1 MAQQKKIKN
10 HIKADHILKKFWKD
24 NSRFA
29 DLFNACMFDGEQV
42 LKPNDL
48 TEVDT
53 DISSFLQFNG
63 HAETIQKV
71 LDVVKKT
78 AFGIDFVILG
88 IENQQNHGICRMHP
102 DNGMEDPPEESSR
115 FNILSGIYSKMES
128 SRKDK
133 KKAGR

>member
-10 HIKADHILKKFWKD
+10 HIKADHILKNFWKD

-29 DLFNACMFDGEQV
+29 DLFNACIFDGEQV

-53 DISSFLQFNG
+53 DISSLLQFNG

-88 IENQQNHGICRMHP
+88 IENQP
-102 DNGMEDPPEESSR
+102 ESSLC
-115 FNILSGIYSKMES
+115 NAIASH
-128 SRKDK
+128 
-133 KKAGR
+133 GRRCIFLFKRIQ

>member
-10 HIKADHILKKFWKD
+10 HIKADHILKNFWKD

-29 DLFNACMFDGEQV
+29 DLFNACIFDGEQV

-53 DISSFLQFNG
+53 DISSLLQFNG

-78 AFGIDFVILG
+78 AFGIDWYRCCG
-88 IENQQNHGICRMHP
+88 IVGP
-102 DNGMEDPPEESSR
+102 AP
-115 FNILSGIYSKMES
+115 
-128 SRKDK
+128 
-133 KKAGR
+133 AGRRRCGYRPRCKFCYGCRPGYPLKG

>member
-10 HIKADHILKKFWKD
+10 HIKADHILKNFWKD

-29 DLFNACMFDGEQV
+29 DLFNACIFDGEQV

-53 DISSFLQFNG
+53 DISSLLQFNG

-88 IENQQNHGICRMHP
+88 IENQQKFIMQCHCVT
-102 DNGMEDPPEESSR
+102 
-115 FNILSGIYSKMES
+115 
-128 SRKDK
+128 
-133 KKAGR
+133 

>member
-88 IENQQNHGICRMHP
+88 IENQQKVHYP
-102 DNGMEDPPEESSR
+102 
-115 FNILSGIYSKMES
+115 
-128 SRKDK
+128 
-133 KKAGR
+133 AT

>member
-10 HIKADHILKKFWKD
+10 HIKADHILKNFWKD

-29 DLFNACMFDGEQV
+29 DLFNACIFDGEQV

-53 DISSFLQFNG
+53 DISSLLQFNG

-78 AFGIDFVILG
+78 ALNMLFMKLLFCFLIINKL
-88 IENQQNHGICRMHP
+88 RKP
-102 DNGMEDPPEESSR
+102 TLYLL
-115 FNILSGIYSKMES
+115 LSKTL
-128 SRKDK
+128 
-133 KKAGR
+133 

>member
-88 IENQQNHGICRMHP
+88 IENQQKVHYAMPLRHMVGDAKQHLDVN
-102 DNGMEDPPEESSR
+102 
-115 FNILSGIYSKMES
+115 K
-128 SRKDK
+128 
-133 KKAGR
+133 

>member
-1 MAQQKKIKN
+1 M
-10 HIKADHILKKFWKD
+10 
-24 NSRFA
+24 
-29 DLFNACMFDGEQV
+29 

-53 DISSFLQFNG
+53 DISSLLQFNG

-88 IENQQNHGICRMHP
+88 IENQQKVHYAMP
-102 DNGMEDPPEESSR
+102 
-115 FNILSGIYSKMES
+115 L
-128 SRKDK
+128 
-133 KKAGR
+133 

>member
-10 HIKADHILKKFWKD
+10 HIKADHILKNFWKD

-29 DLFNACMFDGEQV
+29 DLFNACIFDGEQV

-53 DISSFLQFNG
+53 DISSLLQFNG

-71 LDVVKKT
+71 VRCSSNNKT

-88 IENQQNHGICRMHP
+88 FKLKIKQKVHYAMPLRHMIGDAFSYLKEYNELAVQ
-102 DNGMEDPPEESSR
+102 
-115 FNILSGIYSKMES
+115 K
-128 SRKDK
+128 
-133 KKAGR
+133 

>member
-71 LDVVKKT
+71 LDVVKKMHHLPCD
-78 AFGIDFVILG
+78 AMALHNELSVDFQFL
-88 IENQQNHGICRMHP
+88 ELQNQYQMLF
-102 DNGMEDPPEESSR
+102 S
-115 FNILSGIYSKMES
+115 
-128 SRKDK
+128 
-133 KKAGR
+133 